1 MNAFTVTVSVPGVVP
16 PVLPPW
22 VFAAVVTVTVA
33 LAELELLGA
42 AYGGTN
48 FDVDRAEKEIVRC
61 CEQIR
66 KFRGSDPFPMMS
78 TQRQFRRYIQYW
90 NRNEWAGLARAALTA
105 LETDAGD

>member
-1 MNAFTVTVSVPGVVP
+1 
-16 PVLPPW
+16 LKL
-22 VFAAVVTVTVA
+22 AAWQLGSASGLDQVWALGT

-48 FDVDRAEKEIVRC
+48 FDGDRAEKEIVRC

-105 LETDAGD
+105 LETDAGN